1 MRVGA
6 LDGRWGIATYK
17 FFLLTLLALLGTTI
31 TVVVNLILKLLHD
44 MNQRCQPLSLTVTRR
59 LAISRQ
65 ARTPTDTRITT
76 GQGAVNSARRRL
88 PVSPTQQI
96 IKKKKPMRIV

>member
-6 LDGRWGIATYK
+6 LGGHWGITTYK
-17 FFLLTLLALLGTTI
+17 FSLLTLLASLGTTVTAI
-31 TVVVNLILKLLHD
+31 TSLILKLLHG

-76 GQGAVNSARRRL
+76 GQGAVNSAQRRL

-96 IKKKKPMRIV
+96 IQLS

>member
-6 LDGRWGIATYK
+6 LGGHWGIATYK
-17 FFLLTLLALLGTTI
+17 FFLLTFLALHGTTVTAI
-31 TVVVNLILKLLHD
+31 TSPTLKLLHD
-44 MNQRCQPLSLTVTRR
+44 MHQRCQPLSMTVTRR

-65 ARTPTDTRITT
+65 ARTPIDTRITN

-88 PVSPTQQI
+88 RVSPTQQI
-96 IKKKKPMRIV
+96 IQLS